1 MKRILAVILTLAL
14 LLSAAP
20 GLAQEAA
27 DTMVVTGGWLRLRS
41 APGYDAETISSY
53 YTGTKVTV
61 LGIANGWYHVRT
73 PDGLTGYMH
82 GDYLTA
88 ATQDNST
95 AGSGGAV
102 NPDPSPAPQQAT
114 VTSANGMGVKLR
126 TGPSTGYGVIMVVP
140 VGTVATI
147 LLEGDQWHYVR
158 IGDKM
163 GYMMAQFLS
172 TGAQVNTGG
181 YLARVTSANG
191 LGVRLRSGPG
201 TGYDVLGVYSVGTA
215 VTVISYGPTWCQIRV
230 GSRTGYMMTQFL
242 TTSQV
247 VATIQSV
254 TVSNTAPAMGDVLT
268 ATVRPAGAT
277 VTYRWTDANGN
288 LLSTASSYTV
298 SAYDVGR
305 RIRVTVTGTG
315 MYSGSASSS
324 LTGAVTYSAAL
335 TGVTLSI
342 TAPVVGDTIS
352 ATAQPAGASA
362 SYAWY
367 RSDGSYLGSGR
378 TYRVQSGDVG
388 YMLYCK
394 ATGSGSYT
402 GEVYSAYT
410 NAVTYTA
417 VSSGI
422 AGTLTLPSTVSAGA
436 TVTATANLNVAG
448 PMVAYSWFVDGE
460 EISGA
465 TGRSFTTDATMI
477 GKTLRVMATAM
488 SGSGYAGTLTSNSC
502 TVVAGY
508 TGPEQLSGQVSIPA
522 SATVGEVIY
531 ADLNLNSGS
540 VTYAWY
546 LNGSRISGANGNALT
561 LNSAMA
567 GKSVYVVVTAA
578 DSDYTGSL
586 TSNSCYVQPQAPAV
600 PEPEPDLATGTD
612 FSGGGG
618 SIEQYQ

>member
-417 VSSGI
+417 VSSG
-422 AGTLTLPSTVSAGA
+422 
-436 TVTATANLNVAG
+436 
-448 PMVAYSWFVDGE
+448 
-460 EISGA
+460 
-465 TGRSFTTDATMI
+465 
-477 GKTLRVMATAM
+477 
-488 SGSGYAGTLTSNSC
+488 YAGTLTSNSC